1 MKMKKYSIAIKADKK
16 VIPIRL
22 PVIQIDEDPTEK
34 VREMIDMFGENL
46 LEISIKVNKKKVGWF
61 DQGGIPKSVNK
72 KTD

>member
-1 MKMKKYSIAIKADKK
+1 MKKYSIAIKADKK

-46 LEISIKVNKKKVGWF
+46 LEISIKVNKKKVA
-61 DQGGIPKSVNK
+61 
-72 KTD
+72 

>member
-46 LEISIKVNKKKVGWF
+46 LEISIKVNKKKVG
-61 DQGGIPKSVNK
+61 
-72 KTD
+72 